1 MSRQKSTGE
10 HFSVQ
15 QNGLKIY
22 RCPDTIIPRTRNVRG
37 VTVAVTLP
45 QLCRHFNAIIMA
57 PSLLRYNKLRYVTNN
72 DNATFGV
79 RKRAHRTSHIYI
91 YEYYLPC
98 IYGAARLRL
107 ARCARFSR
115 PTAHEAARWP
125 ISRLLS
131 PEVAEKS
138 TTDTSTGGD
147 LLLIIVPRAGTGKT
161 AGRAECPA
169 RARKAP
175 TCELARE
182 ACIKSPLT
190 LMDAKSDLKPTP

>member
-1 MSRQKSTGE
+1 
-10 HFSVQ
+10 
-15 QNGLKIY
+15 
-22 RCPDTIIPRTRNVRG
+22 
-37 VTVAVTLP
+37 
-45 QLCRHFNAIIMA
+45 MA

-79 RKRAHRTSHIYI
+79 RIQKARASYIASYI
-91 YEYYLPC
+91 YEYYLPY

-107 ARCARFSR
+107 PRCARFSR